1 MTRITKQFNRRVHFR
16 IATHVSIVKSH
27 VYEKNI
33 KILVRLM
40 ANTDRNTIEFYES
53 WLRIKLIQYKVTKTV
68 VTYVDLP
75 NCVLIC
81 EMPRVSL

>member
-1 MTRITKQFNRRVHFR
+1 MLHLMLNTNHESFQWHDAFFIVTTHVQLMTRITKQFNRRVHFR

-53 WLRIKLIQYKVTKTV
+53 
-68 VTYVDLP
+68 
-75 NCVLIC
+75 
-81 EMPRVSL
+81 